1 MITIIVVLYVMHD
14 FMLLLKDFHLFFYVQ
29 ITFQRVFYIPI
40 NLIRHYLLFQI
51 KIFSFCLQINLYA
64 TREHGRTL

>member
-29 ITFQRVFYIPI
+29 ITFQRVFYIEMDI
-40 NLIRHYLLFQI
+40 QMRLI
-51 KIFSFCLQINLYA
+51 
-64 TREHGRTL
+64 